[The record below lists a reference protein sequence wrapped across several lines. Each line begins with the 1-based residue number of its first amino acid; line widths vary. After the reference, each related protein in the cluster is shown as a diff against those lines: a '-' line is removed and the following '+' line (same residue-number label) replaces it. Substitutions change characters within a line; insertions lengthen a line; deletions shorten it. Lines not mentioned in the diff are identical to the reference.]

1 MRALRPGGLDEVRL
15 ERFKTAR
22 LRNRTEQAV
31 QTRLGPPV
39 RLESSTLDLARGG
52 VVEGGPVGPCACP
65 SATLSAIAPAP
76 GSARRASSAVVG
88 HRPEHKRAFS
98 RIASGDWSRL
108 AADHG
113 DAYRLHR
120 LGGEKSQVRRSA
132 TTEFRFGSRLMVARR
147 RRAGTRALGDAAAAH
162 YPGHYNSIR
171 RSVRRRWRKA
181 DRNRVHAALARPER
195 TPQPTPE

>member
-1 MRALRPGGLDEVRL
+1 MAGERQGSTELLAETPPSRSADGGLDEVRL

-52 VVEGGPVGPCACP
+52 VVKGGPVGPCACP

-120 LGGEKSQVRRSA
+120 LRGERVKFTNRPRQNS
-132 TTEFRFGSRLMVARR
+132 GSVLGSWLPAAVAQ
-147 RRAGTRALGDAAAAH
+147 
-162 YPGHYNSIR
+162 
-171 RSVRRRWRKA
+171 
-181 DRNRVHAALARPER
+181 ALAL
-195 TPQPTPE
+195 